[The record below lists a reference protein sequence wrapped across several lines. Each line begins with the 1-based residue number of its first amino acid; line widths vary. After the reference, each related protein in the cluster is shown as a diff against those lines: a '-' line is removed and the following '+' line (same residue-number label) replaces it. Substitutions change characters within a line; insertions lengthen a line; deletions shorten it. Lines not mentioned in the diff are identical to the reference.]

1 MKLNV
6 SAFNAAELWK
16 ISKLHWREIAATG
29 KWMYDVVQKRHWKS
43 SRRKLGLA
51 IGKNLKDE
59 VIMSAYNFLID
70 ALSAF
75 DGGRRQVLGPKGTA
89 GIWATYPKPFLSIA
103 SGIADQVHDL
113 LCH

>member
-1 MKLNV
+1 
-6 SAFNAAELWK
+6 
-16 ISKLHWREIAATG
+16 
-29 KWMYDVVQKRHWKS
+29 
-43 SRRKLGLA
+43 
-51 IGKNLKDE
+51 
-59 VIMSAYNFLID
+59 MSAYTFLID

-103 SGIADQVHDL
+103 SGIADQVRDL

>member
-1 MKLNV
+1 
-6 SAFNAAELWK
+6 
-16 ISKLHWREIAATG
+16 
-29 KWMYDVVQKRHWKS
+29 
-43 SRRKLGLA
+43 
-51 IGKNLKDE
+51 
-59 VIMSAYNFLID
+59 MSAYTFLID

-103 SGIADQVHDL
+103 SGIADQVHEL